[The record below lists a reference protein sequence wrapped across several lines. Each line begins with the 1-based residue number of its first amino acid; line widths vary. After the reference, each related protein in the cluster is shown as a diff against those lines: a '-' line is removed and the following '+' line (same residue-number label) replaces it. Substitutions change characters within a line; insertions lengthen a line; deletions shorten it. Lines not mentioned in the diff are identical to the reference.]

1 MHLCGRERNG
11 RGLLLDLRLLK
22 IRLGRL
28 RLHLGQ
34 QLVGL
39 ARLLLE
45 DRLQLGELD
54 LHLRDRRVRL
64 AQLDHAA
71 FEPLACGAHLDALG
85 AQHARVEREQLEERL
100 WRHVPAGKWTGRRG
114 EHLHARGPSSSR
126 NDLGVTYERRRCS
139 SKKTF
144 AISRT

>member
-11 RGLLLDLRLLK
+11 RGLLLNLRLLN

-34 QLVGL
+34 QQVGL

-100 WRHVPAGKWTGRRG
+100 GRHVRAAALLLEEDVRHLAHLMREVIRRQ
-114 EHLHARGPSSSR
+114 
-126 NDLGVTYERRRCS
+126 LGGN
-139 SKKTF
+139 
-144 AISRT
+144 

>member
-11 RGLLLDLRLLK
+11 RGLLLDLSLLK

-45 DRLQLGELD
+45 DRLQLRELD

-64 AQLDHAA
+64 AQLDDAA

-100 WRHVPAGKWTGRRG
+100 GRYVRAAALLLEEDVRHLAHLMREVIRRQ
-114 EHLHARGPSSSR
+114 
-126 NDLGVTYERRRCS
+126 LGGN
-139 SKKTF
+139 
-144 AISRT
+144 

>member
-11 RGLLLDLRLLK
+11 RGLLLNLRLLN

-85 AQHARVEREQLEERL
+85 AQHARVEREQLEERFG
-100 WRHVPAGKWTGRRG
+100 RHVRAAALLLEEDVRHLAHLMREVIRRQ
-114 EHLHARGPSSSR
+114 
-126 NDLGVTYERRRCS
+126 LGGN
-139 SKKTF
+139 
-144 AISRT
+144 